1 VLVYVVPVTPLAIR
15 FPLPGVNPLAV
26 LRYTLY
32 PVIVHGGFAGAAVQV
47 RPMELEVAAE
57 ATRLVGPVGG
67 TELQVAA
74 ASVSMLICPDGAD
87 APYEFADST
96 A

>member
-32 PVIVHGGFAGAAVQV
+32 PVIVQFVGAVSADQLSPIALEELAVAV
-47 RPMELEVAAE
+47 RP
-57 ATRLVGPVGG
+57 VGFGG
-67 TELQVAA
+67 IELQVAPP
-74 ASVSMLICPDGAD
+74 L
-87 APYEFADST
+87 
-96 A
+96 